1 MHSRRGR
8 LTGALLVA
16 GATVA
21 LMAGAPLRPP
31 TDLRVCADPYDMPFS
46 NNQEEGFENR
56 IAQLVARDLNAT
68 VINYWW
74 PSRRGVLRN
83 SILGGFCDVMI
94 QAPVGLDPVATTK
107 PYYRSTYYFVFR
119 ADRGL
124 QLRSL
129 DDTILKHLKIGV
141 NMIGYDYTNTPP
153 AHALGSRGIVGLVGF
168 GNFLNPDPKADHP
181 DDIIKA
187 VAKDSIDVAIV
198 WGPLAGYW
206 AKRQSVPLTM
216 VALPDSDAVSGMP
229 FAFSMAM
236 AVRHRDKALKATLDS
251 VIDRRRG
258 EITEI
263 LRQYNVPMI
272 EMRTAAAPAA
282 PTGDSVRD
290 SLLVSDSVY
299 QGWKWFA
306 VYCFR
311 CHGED
316 AMHPILPTAPDLRWA
331 VSATGAN
338 FPRDSFVNTALNGR
352 PDKGMPAWKVLLD
365 TTAIQELYVY
375 VKARSDGWLK
385 PGRPHRLSDLQQK
398 TKSP

>member
-1 MHSRRGR
+1 MHSTRSK
-8 LTGALLVA
+8 LAGALLIASA
-16 GATVA
+16 GVA
-21 LMAGAPLRPP
+21 LMASAQSRAPS
-31 TDLRVCADPYDMPFS
+31 DLRVCADPYDLPFS
-46 NNQEEGFENR
+46 NNQEEGFENK
-56 IAQLVARDLNAT
+56 IAHVVARDLNAT
-68 VINYWW
+68 VTNYWW

-107 PYYRSTYYFVFR
+107 PYYRSTYYFVYR
-119 ADRGL
+119 AERGFA
-124 QLRSL
+124 LRSL
-129 DDTILKHLKIGV
+129 DDTILKRLKIGV

-168 GNFLNPDPKADHP
+168 GNFLNPDPNADHP

-206 AKRQSVPLTM
+206 AKRQSVPLTL

-263 LRQYNVPMI
+263 LRQYNVPML
-272 EMRTAAAPAA
+272 EMRP
-282 PTGDSVRD
+282 
-290 SLLVSDSVY
+290 
-299 QGWKWFA
+299 
-306 VYCFR
+306 
-311 CHGED
+311 
-316 AMHPILPTAPDLRWA
+316 
-331 VSATGAN
+331 
-338 FPRDSFVNTALNGR
+338 
-352 PDKGMPAWKVLLD
+352 
-365 TTAIQELYVY
+365 
-375 VKARSDGWLK
+375 
-385 PGRPHRLSDLQQK
+385 
-398 TKSP
+398 